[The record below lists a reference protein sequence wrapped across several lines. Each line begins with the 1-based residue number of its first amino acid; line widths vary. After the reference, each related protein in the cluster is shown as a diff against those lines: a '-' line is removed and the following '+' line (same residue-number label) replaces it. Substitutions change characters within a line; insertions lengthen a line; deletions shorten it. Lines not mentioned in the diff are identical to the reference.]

1 MVAMRPWERVVFNHF
16 ETTETSLLSQYY
28 NEIIQNYQITERRH
42 HIEMKNKK
50 QLHNASKEHATV
62 ILIKKKQ
69 WKRKAKELT
78 NWMKM
83 DKETLVDFYEE
94 IIREILQPHTTS
106 IPKDMISSV
115 SAREERVNLLT
126 ISGPYVCEVDE
137 DDYDSEDTDSSDE
150 DDEDED
156 DDKDDKQTNP
166 KKRKRN

>member
-1 MVAMRPWERVVFNHF
+1 MVAMRPWERVVFNAF

-28 NEIIQNYQITERRH
+28 NEIIENYQITERRH
-42 HIEMKNKK
+42 HVEMKNEK
-50 QLHNASKEHATV
+50 QLHNASKERATV
-62 ILIKKKQ
+62 LYKKKKQ

-106 IPKDMISSV
+106 IPKDMVSSV

>member
-28 NEIIQNYQITERRH
+28 NEIIENYQITERRH
-42 HIEMKNKK
+42 HIEMDNEK
-50 QLHNASKEHATV
+50 QLHNASKKHATV
-62 ILIKKKQ
+62 LLKKKKQ
-69 WKRKAKELT
+69 WKRMAKELT
-78 NWMKM
+78 NWMTM

-126 ISGPYVCEVDE
+126 GPYVCEVDE
-137 DDYDSEDTDSSDE
+137 DNYDSEDTDSSDE

>member
-1 MVAMRPWERVVFNHF
+1 
-16 ETTETSLLSQYY
+16 
-28 NEIIQNYQITERRH
+28 
-42 HIEMKNKK
+42 
-50 QLHNASKEHATV
+50 
-62 ILIKKKQ
+62 
-69 WKRKAKELT
+69 
-78 NWMKM
+78 M

-126 ISGPYVCEVDE
+126 ISGPYVCVVDE